1 MNESRYS
8 TITLLSGRR
17 PSRKG
22 RLAAITDTH
31 THWSHTTESTEQWGQ
46 FHLWFFKEFGWYWFG
61 AKVSSSFRQSGAF
74 RSSWKELRP
83 QPETEAETLSWNT
96 RQQFSVGAN
105 NVSKHTITITAQTKA
120 NKHTDTWKHKATHKH
135 MHTYMPSPFRS
146 YECAALNV
154 ELVKGQKSVRKKQ
167 RVFFV
172 CVYVCVFVCW
182 LQGHRGLVVFLRN
195 WSRLVNST
203 LIPSQRTS
211 GVTVLCNICLCS
223 L

>member
-135 MHTYMPSPFRS
+135 MHTYMPSPFCS

-167 RVFFV
+167 RFFLCV
-172 CVYVCVFVCW
+172 CMCVCLSVGC
-182 LQGHRGLVVFLRN
+182 RD
-195 WSRLVNST
+195 T
-203 LIPSQRTS
+203 ED
-211 GVTVLCNICLCS
+211 
-223 L
+223 

>member
-1 MNESRYS
+1 MNERRYS

-22 RLAAITDTH
+22 RLAAITDTHTH

-105 NVSKHTITITAQTKA
+105 NVSKHTITITAQHRQRQINTLTHENTKPHI
-120 NKHTDTWKHKATHKH
+120 NTCIHTC
-135 MHTYMPSPFRS
+135 PLPF
-146 YECAALNV
+146 AV
-154 ELVKGQKSVRKKQ
+154 MSVLH
-167 RVFFV
+167 
-172 CVYVCVFVCW
+172 W
-182 LQGHRGLVVFLRN
+182 M
-195 WSRLVNST
+195 
-203 LIPSQRTS
+203 
-211 GVTVLCNICLCS
+211 
-223 L
+223 